1 MMIKGLI
8 FDFDGLILNTEETEY
23 NAWEEIYQAQGT
35 HLPVKDWAVSMG
47 RHAEAFDVIGILE
60 QATGVIQDR
69 EQLRSQVRA
78 RFFALLALE
87 PARPG
92 VKEYLDAAQRMGI
105 KIALATSS
113 DRNWVEGHLKR
124 LDLWNYFDVVCTAD
138 DVSRVKPDP
147 ELFLLAAVRLQLKPE
162 ETIVFEDSA
171 NGILAAKAAG
181 CFTIAV
187 PHKLSNLNR
196 SGPYDRVIESM
207 ANVPLV
213 ELVEKVNRLFE

>member
-1 MMIKGLI
+1 MIKGLI

-23 NAWEEIYQAQGT
+23 AAWEEIYQAHGT
-35 HLPVKDWAVSMG
+35 HLPVEDWALSMG

-60 QATGVIQDR
+60 QATGVMQDR
-69 EQLRSQVRA
+69 EQLRGQARA
-78 RFFALLALE
+78 RFFSLLALE

-92 VKEYLDAAQRMGI
+92 VKEYLDAARRMGI

-113 DRNWVEGHLKR
+113 DRKWVEGHLKR
-124 LDLWNYFDVVCTAD
+124 LDFWDYFDVICTAD
-138 DVSRVKPDP
+138 DVARVKPDP
-147 ELFLLAAVRLQLKPE
+147 ELFQLAVVRLQLKPA

-187 PHKLSNLNR
+187 PHKVSNLNGT
-196 SGPYDRVIESM
+196 SPYDRIIESM
-207 ANVPLV
+207 ANVPLA
-213 ELVEKVNRLFE
+213 ELLEDVNRLFE